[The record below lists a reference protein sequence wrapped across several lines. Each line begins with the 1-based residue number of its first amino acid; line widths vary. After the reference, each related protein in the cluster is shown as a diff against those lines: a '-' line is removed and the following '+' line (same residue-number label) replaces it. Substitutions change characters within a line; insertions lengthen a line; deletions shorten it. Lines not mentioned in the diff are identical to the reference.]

1 MSFQHK
7 QTFNIPISDLP
18 VPLIV
23 TDKNGVILASNQ
35 STQSLTACSSN
46 EQIGRLLSYYF
57 VSLNHEFSFFPLENT
72 YSEDKTLS
80 FSCLPTIPGS
90 VVKKVMVKCTILSSD
105 KHEGTYLWTFTS
117 NDNQINQNESLANQ
131 DTKKYKLMLDSV
143 LDAIYLF
150 KDGHFLYVNHKFT
163 ELTGFTYQEA
173 THPDFDL
180 DITLTPK
187 SKLIME
193 ERNRKRQNNEYLDPT
208 YRFEIIDKLGKIHQV
223 EISTVKIIIEDNW
236 EILGIIRD
244 ITEQTEVKNA
254 LEWEKTYFENL
265 YSSVPYGIVLVD
277 EFDNVLDINKA
288 FAGMFG
294 FNLDEM
300 KGKQINEFIVP
311 DFLMKEGSFLTKKI
325 TAGETIEIETV
336 RKHKDKK
343 LIHVRII
350 GKQTFTPDGKMLVFG
365 IYQDISERVAFNNQL
380 NQQKLYFE
388 QLFQAIPYGI
398 ILVGPDNSIQDCN
411 EGFINIFGYSFA
423 ELLYGFDFSAF
434 IPAELEQE
442 AEEITKRVNQG
453 EKVYIETKRLHK
465 DGNIVYVAITA
476 KLLKRNDEESKIM
489 AIFQDISDR
498 KSAEKDLEFERRLM
512 DSLLDNLP
520 DTIYFKDTDS
530 KFIRVNRAQADVLGV
545 NSPNDAVGKSDIDFF
560 NDEHGEFTKIEEK
573 KIFETGERQISVQ
586 EHVKTAKGW
595 RWFTSTKVPIY
606 DNDHR
611 VVGLAGLSRDIS
623 EIKEMEAIL
632 IEREENLRKLN
643 AEKDK
648 LFSIIA
654 HDLRSPFNAFLMLT
668 EMLTDDSM
676 TLDVKE
682 SHSLIDSIHKSAVNL
697 YDLLENLLS
706 WSMLQRG
713 LSEFEPVELHLRT
726 IVQSSIDAIG
736 SSTRS
741 KFINVELDVSED
753 LNVIADQRMLSS
765 ILRNLIS
772 NAVKFTPRDGKIS
785 IHAKIEQ
792 NNEVVISITDTG
804 IGMSIELQNRLFSF
818 ETRGRKGTE
827 GEPSSGLGLIMV
839 KDFITKH
846 QSQLKIQ
853 SEVNQGSTFSFSLKL
868 AKS

>member
-1 MSFQHK
+1 MSFQNK
-7 QTFNIPISDLP
+7 QTFNIRINDLP

-35 STQSLTACSSN
+35 SAQVLTACSPDD
-46 EQIGRLLSYYF
+46 QIGKLLSYFF
-57 VSLNHEFSFFPLENT
+57 VSLNHEFSFFPLENAHT
-72 YSEDKTLS
+72 EDRIIS
-80 FSCLPTIPGS
+80 FFCLPTIPGS
-90 VVKKVMVKCTILSSD
+90 VVKQLLVKCNIISSESGED
-105 KHEGTYLWTFTS
+105 SWLWNFTLVDS
-117 NDNQINQNESLANQ
+117 QFIHIESEVNQEAE
-131 DTKKYKLMLDSV
+131 KYKLLLDNAF
-143 LDAIYLF
+143 DAIYLF
-150 KDGHFLYVNHKFT
+150 KDDHFLYVNKKFT
-163 ELTGFTYQEA
+163 ELTGFTYEEA

-180 DITLTPK
+180 NVTLTPK
-187 SKLIME
+187 SKIILD
-193 ERNRKRQNNEYLDPT
+193 ERNRKRQNNEILDPS
-208 YRFEIIDKLGKIHQV
+208 YRFEIIDKSGKIHQV
-223 EISTVKIIIEDNW
+223 EISTVQITIADNW

-277 EFDNVLDINKA
+277 EFDTILDINKA
-288 FAGMFG
+288 FVAMFG
-294 FNLDEM
+294 FDLEEI
-300 KGKQINEFIVP
+300 KSKQINDFIVP
-311 DFLMKEGSFLTKKI
+311 DFLKKEGSFLTTKI
-325 TAGETIEIETV
+325 TAGETIEVETV
-336 RKHKDKK
+336 RKRKDGK

-398 ILVGPDNSIQDCN
+398 ILIGPDNSIHDCN

-423 ELLYGFDFSAF
+423 ELLYGFDFSNF
-434 IPAELEQE
+434 IPDDLNQE
-442 AEEITKRVNQG
+442 AEEINRRVNQG

-465 DGNIVYVAITA
+465 DGSIVDVAVTA
-476 KLLKRNDEESKIM
+476 KLLKKTDQESKIM

-498 KSAEKDLEFERRLM
+498 KLAEKELEFERRLM

-520 DTIYFKDTDS
+520 DTIYFKDTES
-530 KFIRVNRAQADVLGV
+530 RFIRVNRAQADVLGV
-545 NSPNDAVGKSDIDFF
+545 NSPNEAIGKTDIDFF
-560 NDEHGEFTKIEEK
+560 NDEHGEFTKTEEK
-573 KIFETGERQISVQ
+573 KIFETGIRQISVQ

-606 DNDHR
+606 DNQHH

-648 LFSIIA
+648 LFSVIA

-676 TLDVKE
+676 VLDEAE
-682 SHSLIDSIHKSAVNL
+682 SHTLIDSIHKSAVNL

-713 LSEFEPVELHLRT
+713 LSEFEPAELHLET
-726 IVQSSIDAIG
+726 IIQNSIDAIS
-736 SSTRS
+736 SSTKS
-741 KFINVELDVSED
+741 KEIVMEVSVPEEYM
-753 LNVIADQRMLSS
+753 VVADQRMLSS

-772 NAVKFTPRDGKIS
+772 NAVKFTPKNGKIS
-785 IHAKIEQ
+785 INAKMEQ
-792 NNEVVISITDTG
+792 NQSVLISITDTG
-804 IGMSIELQNRLFSF
+804 IGMSPDLQNRLFSF

-846 QSQLKIQ
+846 ESKLNIL
-853 SEVNQGSTFSFSLKL
+853 SAVNQGSTFSFSLKL
-868 AKS
+868 AK

>member
-7 QTFNIPISDLP
+7 NTFNVQIGDLP
-18 VPLIV
+18 IPLIV
-23 TDKNGVILASNQ
+23 TDQNGVILASNQ
-35 STQSLTACSSN
+35 SAQSLAACSS
-46 EQIGRLLSYYF
+46 EAQIGKLLSYFF
-57 VSLNHEFSFFPLENT
+57 VSLNHAYTFVPHENSFSE
-72 YSEDKTLS
+72 EDPVV
-80 FSCLPTIPGS
+80 FSCLPTISGS
-90 VVKKVMVKCTILSSD
+90 GIRQLLVKCTLITSESA
-105 KHEGTYLWTFTS
+105 EESWLWTFTTV
-117 NDNQINQNESLANQ
+117 DNYYAHIKGAGNLGEER
-131 DTKKYKLMLDSV
+131 YKLLLDNAF
-143 LDAIYLF
+143 DAIYLF
-150 KDGHFLYVNHKFT
+150 KDDHFLYVNKKFT
-163 ELTGFTYQEA
+163 ELTGYTFEEA
-173 THPDFDL
+173 THTDFDL
-180 DITLTPK
+180 NVTLTPK
-187 SKLIME
+187 SKLVLE
-193 ERNRKRQNNEYLDPT
+193 ERSRKRKNNEFLDPS
-208 YRFEIIDKLGKIHQV
+208 YRFEIVDKTGKIHQV
-223 EISTVKIIIEDNW
+223 EISTVQINFENNL

-244 ITEQTEVKNA
+244 ITEQTEVKKA

-277 EFDNVLDINKA
+277 ESDNVLDINKA
-288 FAGMFG
+288 FEGMFG
-294 FNLDEM
+294 YTLEQM
-300 KGKQINEFIVP
+300 KGSQINNFIVP
-311 DFLMKEGSFLTKKI
+311 DFHKKEGSFLTRKI
-325 TAGETIEIETV
+325 TSGETIEIETV
-336 RKHKDKK
+336 RKRKDGK

-350 GKQTFTPDGKMLVFG
+350 GKQTFAPDGKMLVFG

-398 ILVGPDNSIQDCN
+398 ILIGSDNSIHDCN

-442 AEEITKRVNQG
+442 AADITNRVNQG
-453 EKVYIETKRLHK
+453 EKVYVETKRLHK
-465 DGNIVYVAITA
+465 DGSIVDVAVTA
-476 KLLKRNDEESKIM
+476 KLLKRTDEESKII

-520 DTIYFKDTDS
+520 DTIYFKDTES
-530 KFIRVNRAQADVLGV
+530 RFIRVNRAQADVLGV
-545 NSPNDAVGKSDIDFF
+545 NSPIDAVGKSDIDFF
-560 NDEHGEFTKIEEK
+560 NDEHGEYTKIEEK

-606 DNDHR
+606 DNNHQ

-648 LFSIIA
+648 LFSVIA

-676 TLDVKE
+676 VLEEAE
-682 SHSLIDSIHKSAVNL
+682 SRTLIDSIHKSAVNL

-713 LSEFEPVELHLRT
+713 LSEFEPADLNLRT
-726 IVQSSIDAIG
+726 IIQNSVDAIS
-736 SSTRS
+736 SSTRNKMILMDIS
-741 KFINVELDVSED
+741 VSED
-753 LNVIADQRMLSS
+753 IMVVADQRMLSS

-772 NAVKFTPRDGKIS
+772 NAVKFTPKNGKIS
-785 IHAKIEQ
+785 ISSELEH
-792 NNEVVISITDTG
+792 NNRVKISITDSG
-804 IGMSIELQNRLFSF
+804 IGMSPDLQNRLFSF

-846 QSQLKIQ
+846 QSQLKIV
-853 SEVNQGSTFSFSLKL
+853 SEVNIGSTFSFSLKL
-868 AKS
+868 AE